1 MSSSAASR
9 RSRRRSAPQICFP
22 LCWRD
27 RLHQWHPPSR
37 SCTPVGH
44 VLPHRYVLDNACI
57 RFITSFILIER
68 KGGPG
73 RSVGWRPAPQR
84 TCMQKAPLPW
94 TQLEPADAQ
103 SRDCVARKAESSD
116 RSCFVGITDLN
127 TRAQPHRLSRPNTH
141 ITHVITSH
149 AISRTYKQFRNSLS
163 VHPCPKLSRLPHRW

>member
-1 MSSSAASR
+1 MSSSAASQ

-22 LCWRD
+22 LRWRD

-116 RSCFVGITDLN
+116 RTRFVGIPILI
-127 TRAQPHRLSRPNTH
+127 REHSYLSCPVPTH
-141 ITHVITSH
+141 
-149 AISRTYKQFRNSLS
+149 TYTQYTQLVVHTNSLQQFS
-163 VHPCPKLSRLPHRW
+163 VCSHPKLSRLPFRW